1 MSKSKLNSLDDDS
14 DDEFNAAALVA
25 ETEAAYK
32 PQKRGARG
40 RRRTID
46 NREKANRKDVLEAMI
61 GDPLPQLLGLI
72 EPGPGCVGQT
82 KLTDSWASVSVQQDV
97 VSGKELPSFASTQDE
112 DTATESEDDLPTATG
127 GVLDPPS
134 DTETESESENDLP
147 PPSSSAQAN
156 TPSSSAKSYIPKT
169 PVLEF
174 VKPPFPPPTH
184 QQHLGPL
191 PLKSPVQGHNVEVPA
206 SINRHLREYQRV
218 GVRFFHQRWAE
229 SRGGLVGD
237 DMGLG
242 KTIQT
247 IAFLSAAF
255 QKSGTAFDATRRR
268 DRVRALQDEG
278 LARSDLPPANKKWP
292 TCLVVCPKT
301 VVGNWVKELNTWA
314 YFEYAVYGG
323 DKSEREDCLK
333 DFVMGRLDLG
343 SFRVSSSL
351 GWDAKAEIRFCTVIM
366 AFDTA
371 RMNIDHLSHL
381 PWSIVIVDEVHRC
394 KNPNSGT
401 TIALNRFQCRG
412 TAIQNGYKELWTLLD
427 WCSPGRV
434 GTPSQWKNAI
444 SVPLAEGQ
452 AHRATQA
459 QVSKARLLADRLVN
473 NLLPYFFLRRTKAL
487 IADQMPRK
495 FDQAVFCPL
504 AKTQLEVYKR
514 FLDSPDVQL
523 MVRKDDL
530 CDCGSEEKRGYCCYT
545 HNAQGVH
552 WKDLVLK
559 YMNLFVEISNHVILI
574 FPGFKGETDE
584 QRARRRECVKI
595 AFPGQAVR
603 QADMMYGDELC
614 GKWQV
619 LSQLLDTWKMEG
631 DNKVL
636 IFSKSIKILEMLEG
650 QLQRKNLNFCCMD
663 GKTKQEDRP
672 SGMRSLDKFNND
684 PEVFVFLISTLVG
697 GTGLNMTS
705 ANKVVIFDPNWNPA
719 HDLQAMDRAYRFG
732 QKRDVNVYRLLG
744 AGALEELI
752 YARQIYKQQQM
763 HIGYEASVQTRYFEG
778 VQGSKSHQ
786 GELFG
791 LKNIFKL
798 HETALATKMIIE
810 KANLAEMNWA
820 LANMDSTPDGTI
832 KEHTASAERNLVDF
846 MLDDSPPTSQADRI
860 SDILNNAGVAY
871 THDHQNVLLASHV
884 ERNIT
889 SVAIAGSKR
898 EDGEAGVTLA
908 NEGAPEKKPP
918 PIWPPRRKTTAP
930 VDSAPRLEARVEA
943 LIEMGLIQNRNSL
956 ASFGRDFALMPE
968 AEQRRILT
976 KADQLSARKQLSLSP
991 PFDY

>member
-1 MSKSKLNSLDDDS
+1 MSKSKLNSRKDKPLESVSAPLDDDS

-72 EPGPGCVGQT
+72 EPGPGCAGQI

-97 VSGKELPSFASTQDE
+97 VSGKELSSFASTQDE

-127 GVLDPPS
+127 GVLGKRPGKPA
-134 DTETESESENDLP
+134 
-147 PPSSSAQAN
+147 PSSPQKRPRPCVSLQK
-156 TPSSSAKSYIPKT
+156 TPIPFTSQKKKSKSFGNSAKSYIPKT

-255 QKSGTAFDATRRR
+255 QKSGTASDATRRR

-278 LARSDLPPANKKWP
+278 LARSDLPSANKKWP

-323 DKSEREDCLK
+323 DKSEREDCLR
-333 DFVMGRLDLG
+333 DFVMGRLDL
-343 SFRVSSSL
+343 
-351 GWDAKAEIRFCTVIM
+351 VIM

-371 RMNIDHLSHL
+371 RMNIDHLFHL

-394 KNPNSGT
+394 KNPNSGEQPFKMAIKNFGRSLT
-401 TIALNRFQCRG
+401 GVAQDGSGPHRNGKTLLVCHWLKDKPIGPHRRRFQR
-412 TAIQNGYKELWTLLD
+412 LD
-427 WCSPGRV
+427 
-434 GTPSQWKNAI
+434 K
-444 SVPLAEGQ
+444 
-452 AHRATQA
+452 
-459 QVSKARLLADRLVN
+459 LLADRLVN

-584 QRARRRECVKI
+584 QRARRREYVKI

-636 IFSKSIKILEMLEG
+636 IFSKSVKILEMLEG

-663 GKTKQEDRP
+663 GKTKQEDR
-672 SGMRSLDKFNND
+672 MRSLNKFNND

-943 LIEMGLIQNRNSL
+943 LVEMGLIQSRNSL

-976 KADQLSARKQLSLSP
+976 KADRLSARKQLSRSP